1 MLYQLSYT
9 RPRSECES
17 DCDEIRS
24 SIHFAFRISI
34 AWCRGQDSNLRK
46 ALACRVYSPVPLTT
60 RPPLHTFFKC
70 LMEPAKGLEPPTL

>member
-1 MLYQLSYT
+1 MKSRNQRNQT
-9 RPRSECES
+9 FHP
-17 DCDEIRS
+17 S
-24 SIHFAFRISI
+24 SFLLHPYF
-34 AWCRGQDSNLRK
+34 WCRGQDSNLRK